1 MNMKDHVSLEAPSE
15 SSEEE
20 PVPTEPAPESEES
33 GPEPARDSPIFRRNG
48 LPCRALV
55 DRQGDLWVISS
66 ESQQLDRIA
75 HALALRLENVQELGF
90 DVADMLPLATQKEIQ
105 RAALYEEWLRGPIG

>member
-1 MNMKDHVSLEAPSE
+1 MNMKDHVLLEASSE

-90 DVADMLPLATQKEIQ
+90 DVADMLPLATQKAIQ
-105 RAALYEEWLRGPIG
+105 RALYEEWFRGPIG